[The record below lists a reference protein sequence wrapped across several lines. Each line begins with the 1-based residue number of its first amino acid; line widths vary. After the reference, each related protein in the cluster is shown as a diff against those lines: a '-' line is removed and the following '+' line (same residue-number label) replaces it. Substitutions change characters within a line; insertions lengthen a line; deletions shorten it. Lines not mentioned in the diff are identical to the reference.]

1 MDTNA
6 GVVSCVDADPA
17 TDNNIPKTAVA
28 APFINLLME
37 PPPREGLRM
46 MRLDQRAINGEA
58 SVVVISTQ
66 RCQITSMD
74 DLDLCYMPATELA
87 SAIKQKT
94 VSPVEVARAVLA
106 RIEALD
112 PKLNAFATFTPELAL
127 EAARA
132 AEKSVVAGDRLGE
145 LHGVPVT
152 IKDLTSTA
160 GIPTQRGSKILAG
173 HIPAADAVAV
183 IRIKQAGGIVLGKT
197 TTPEFGWKGVSQ
209 SPLTGITSNPWRLGY
224 NAGASSAGA
233 GVGAAAGYGPLH
245 QGSDGAGSIRMP
257 AHFCGVFGLKPTF
270 GRIPNLPIPNNDQA
284 SHIGPMTR
292 TVADA
297 ALFLKV
303 MAGSD
308 PIDHMSLTAPPPDYP
323 RLLSA
328 NGATPKI
335 AFSPDLGHARVDAE
349 VSELVASAV
358 GVFADLGCPV
368 EEITPPFGPLG
379 PELGRFFWTVHETNL
394 AHYLE
399 EWEDEMDPGLVA
411 CIKEGSGRSADEYLA
426 MRARKLEYVGQIHQ
440 FMQDCDLLLTPAV
453 SVAAFPAD
461 RLQPEHWPQHPWDW
475 ISWAEFS
482 YPFNMS
488 GNPAASVPCGF
499 TEAGLPVGLQIV
511 GKRTDELNVLR
522 AAAAFE
528 SARPW
533 HDKRPAL

>member
-1 MDTNA
+1 M
-6 GVVSCVDADPA
+6 G
-17 TDNNIPKTAVA
+17 
-28 APFINLLME
+28 
-37 PPPREGLRM
+37 
-46 MRLDQRAINGEA
+46 
-58 SVVVISTQ
+58 
-66 RCQITSMD
+66 
-74 DLDLCYMPATELA
+74 DLDLCFMPATELV
-87 SAIKQKT
+87 SAIKAKK
-94 VSPVEVARAVLA
+94 VSPVEVVSAVLA
-106 RIEALD
+106 RIDALD
-112 PKLNAFATFTPELAL
+112 PELNAFATLTPELAL
-127 EAARA
+127 DAARA
-132 AEKSVVAGDRLGE
+132 AEKSVVAGEQLGD

-160 GIPTQRGSKILAG
+160 GIPTQRGSRILAG
-173 HIPAADAVAV
+173 QIPATDAAFVT
-183 IRIKQAGGIVLGKT
+183 RIKQAGGIVLGKT

-257 AHFCGVFGLKPTF
+257 SHFCGVFGLKPTF
-270 GRIPNLPIPNNDQA
+270 GRIPNFPVPNNDQT

-297 ALFLKV
+297 ALFLNV
-303 MAGSD
+303 MAGPD
-308 PIDHMSLTAPPPDYP
+308 PIDHTSLAATPPDYLQ
-323 RLLSA
+323 LLSA
-328 NGATPKI
+328 DGATPKI

-349 VSELVASAV
+349 VGQLVASAV
-358 GVFADLGCPV
+358 GVFSDLGCAV
-368 EEITPPFGPLG
+368 EEITPSFGPVG
-379 PELGRFFWTVHETNL
+379 PELGRFFWAVHEAGL
-394 AHYLE
+394 VHYLE

-411 CIKEGSGRSADEYLA
+411 CIMAGRGRSADEYLA
-426 MRARKLEYVGQIHQ
+426 MRARKLEYIGQIHE
-440 FMQDCDLLLTPAV
+440 FMQGCDLLMTPAV

-461 RLQPEHWPQHPWDW
+461 RLQPAHWPQHPWDW

-499 TEAGLPVGLQIV
+499 TEAGFPVGLQIV
-511 GKRTDELNVLR
+511 GKRTDELSVLR

-533 HDKRPAL
+533 HDKRPALRGT